1 MSPKDK
7 TKTNTSDK
15 GTAPQF
21 IVGIDLGTT
30 NSALAYAEPAG
41 FGRDASP
48 VSLFPV
54 SLFNV
59 PQLVN
64 PGETAELPLLPSFL
78 YVSGAGEFVEAS
90 LAMPWD
96 ANPAYLLG
104 SLARKRG
111 AENVNRLVASAKSW
125 LSGQNADPAEAFLP
139 LDAPE
144 EFPKVSP
151 LEASRQYLLHLR
163 SAWNDHFPTAPL
175 EEQSVLITVPAS
187 FDAAARELTQRAAQL
202 AGYSE
207 VTLLEEPQAAF
218 YAWLERH
225 PDWRERV
232 KPGDLILVLDIGG
245 GTTDFTLISVA
256 EKGGELQLER
266 IAVGEHILLGGDNMD
281 LALARYAN
289 QNLAAK
295 NTKLDRVQFQSL
307 WQHCRAAKETL
318 LADEASAPA
327 DVPITIL
334 GRGTGVIGG
343 SIRTKLTR
351 EEVRSL
357 LLDGFFP
364 IVAAADAPQKQRHSG
379 LMEVGLSY
387 TPDAAV
393 TRHLAQFL
401 VQAANRAGHS
411 SGIARPTHLLFNGG
425 VLQADAIEQRLITVL
440 NTWLSEVGAPPVVV
454 LQDETKRSDLM
465 HAVAY
470 GAAYYGLA
478 RTGQGVRIRGGVP
491 RTYYVGIETAMPA
504 VPGLPAPMKALTVVP
519 FGLEEGSQIQLPG
532 RKLALVVGEHAVFRF
547 FSSLSRRDDP
557 PGLLLDDIDDEL
569 EELAPIE
576 VYLPPNRGQSES
588 KEEVVPVTLESKVT
602 ETGMLEL
609 WCVASDGRRWK
620 LEFNVRERAKA

>member
-1 MSPKDK
+1 MSTKDK
-7 TKTNTSDK
+7 SKAKTSDK
-15 GTAPQF
+15 SAAPQF
-21 IVGIDLGTT
+21 VVGIDLGTT
-30 NSALAYAEPAG
+30 NSALAYATPSES
-41 FGRDASP
+41 GRDASP
-48 VSLFPV
+48 VSLFD
-54 SLFNV
+54 V

-64 PGETAELPLLPSFL
+64 PGEVAEQPLLPSFL
-78 YVSGAGEFVEAS
+78 YIPGDSEFVE
-90 LAMPWD
+90 
-96 ANPAYLLG
+96 G
-104 SLARKRG
+104 SLALPWETHPAFIVGSLAQKRG
-111 AENVNRLVASAKSW
+111 AENVNRLVTSAKSW
-125 LSGQNADPAEAFLP
+125 LSSQNADPADAFLP
-139 LDAPE
+139 IDTPE
-144 EFPKVSP
+144 GFPKVSP

-163 SAWNDHFPTAPL
+163 SAWNAKFPATPL

-202 AGYSE
+202 AGFSE

-225 PDWRERV
+225 PDWRDRV
-232 KPGDLILVLDIGG
+232 KPGDLILVFDIGG

-256 EKGGELQLER
+256 DKDGELQLER
-266 IAVGEHILLGGDNMD
+266 VAVGEHILLGGDNMD
-281 LALARYAN
+281 LALARYVN

-295 NTKLDRVQFQSL
+295 NTKLDRVQFHSL
-307 WQHCRAAKETL
+307 WQQCRAAKEAL
-318 LADEASAPA
+318 LADEASAKTE
-327 DVPITIL
+327 VPITIL
-334 GRGTGVIGG
+334 GRGTGLVGG

-351 EEVRSL
+351 DEARTL

-364 IVAAADAPQKQRHSG
+364 VVGSADAPQKQRHSG
-379 LMEVGLSY
+379 LMEVGLNYAS
-387 TPDAAV
+387 DAAV

-401 VQAANRAGHS
+401 MQAANRAGHAG
-411 SGIARPTHLLFNGG
+411 GIARPTHLLFNGG
-425 VLQADAIEQRLITVL
+425 VLQADAIEQRLIAVL
-440 NTWLSEVGAPPVVV
+440 NTWLSEASAPPVVT

-478 RTGQGVRIRGGVP
+478 RAGLGVRIRGGVP

-519 FGLEEGSQIQLPG
+519 FGLEEGSQVQLPG

-557 PGLLLDDIDDEL
+557 PGLLLDDIDDQL

-576 VYLPPNRGQSES
+576 VYLPPNRDQSDG
-588 KEEVVPVTLESKVT
+588 KEEVVPVTLESRVT

-609 WCVASDGRRWK
+609 WCVATDGRRWK